1 MATKN
6 KKEMQNVF
14 DDSVATKLDWIVDT
28 QLPEGV
34 QLSQNKY
41 IDPAELKINPL
52 NQELFAK
59 ESDEYFKSLT
69 LDIKQRG
76 ILVPLIAKQ
85 DNVLLAG
92 ENRLAIARQLK
103 LKKVPVQIILSQ
115 LSDQEEVE
123 TLAKDN
129 LFRRHISSQQRFKIY
144 MKLYPD
150 FEGSLNQEKRGRSKT
165 PKLTA
170 EIIARDTNQKVESV
184 RKQLQRYKKKAPKA
198 STTKDKVITTPLKA
212 NVGSQIQTHLQALTK
227 LLKLADTAT
236 IEKAVQQLNQLQ
248 KKYEQSRSN
257 DTKK

>member
-14 DDSVATKLDWIVDT
+14 ADSAETKLNWIADT

-34 QLSQNKY
+34 QLSQIKY
-41 IDPAELKINPL
+41 IDPQQLQTNPL

-59 ESDEYFKSLT
+59 ESDEYFEALT
-69 LDIKQRG
+69 KDIKQRG
-76 ILVPLIAKQ
+76 ILVPLIAKP

-103 LKKVPVQIILSQ
+103 LKKVPVQIILNQ

-123 TLAKDN
+123 ILAKDN

-150 FEGSLNQEKRGRSKT
+150 FESSLNQEKRGRSKT

-170 EIIARDTNQKVESV
+170 EIIARDTNQKVEAV
-184 RKQLQRYKKKAPKA
+184 RKQLQRYKKKETKA
-198 STTKDKVITTPLKA
+198 STNKDKTTTTPLKD
-212 NVGSQIQTHLQALTK
+212 NVSSQIQTHLQALTK

-248 KKYEQSRSN
+248 KKYEQFKSN